1 MKITLSK
8 AIKEIKKLGEE
19 IDEELAR
26 ERNLCETTYRTP
38 EEKIVYD
45 YDFAKIRNSINE
57 KTERII
63 KLKKEIN
70 IKNNETK
77 IGVLDY
83 TIADGLVLMP
93 LLRKEIDYSLASMS
107 RKEKLRSSVDSRNE
121 GIVYT
126 ELLYDPTICRAYLE
140 EKKELISRIQLGIDT
155 ANLNV
160 YIEV

>member
-1 MKITLSK
+1 M
-8 AIKEIKKLGEE
+8 
-19 IDEELAR
+19 
-26 ERNLCETTYRTP
+26 
-38 EEKIVYD
+38 
-45 YDFAKIRNSINE
+45 
-57 KTERII
+57 
-63 KLKKEIN
+63 
-70 IKNNETK
+70 
-77 IGVLDY
+77 LDY

-126 ELLYDPTICRAYLE
+126 ELLYDPTICRTYLE